1 MRQISFL
8 NKLTQFIEA
17 LLRVFVEILRVQV
30 IFSGRDRKQFVL
42 RQTLIYTISKI
53 GEIQI

>member
-42 RQTLIYTISKI
+42 RQTLIYTIPKI
-53 GEIQI
+53 GEIQM